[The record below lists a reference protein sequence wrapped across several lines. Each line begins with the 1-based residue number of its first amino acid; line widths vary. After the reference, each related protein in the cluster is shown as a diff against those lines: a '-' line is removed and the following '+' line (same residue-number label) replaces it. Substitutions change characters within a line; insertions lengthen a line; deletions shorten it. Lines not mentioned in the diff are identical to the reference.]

1 MKATTMAGMVA
12 GSVVGIAL
20 GAGLM
25 MVPQGRHM
33 KKALEKGATQ
43 VQKHLHDWMR

>member
-1 MKATTMAGMVA
+1 MKARTMAGMMV

-25 MVPQGRHM
+25 MVPQGRQM
-33 KKALEKGATQ
+33 KKVLEKGATQ
-43 VQKHLHDWMR
+43 VQRHLHDWMR

>member
-1 MKATTMAGMVA
+1 MKTRTMAGMMV

-25 MVPQGRHM
+25 MAPQGRQM
-33 KKALEKGATQ
+33 RKVLEKGVTQ
-43 VQKHLHDWMR
+43 AQKHLQDWRR